1 LVKVL
6 YIENIEKGK
15 KMAKYDKDQK
25 ARLQELQNAPKK
37 ANEILERI
45 IAERLGK

>member
-1 LVKVL
+1 
-6 YIENIEKGK
+6 
-15 KMAKYDKDQK
+15 MAKSYDKDQK

-45 IAERLGK
+45 YAERLGK

>member
-25 ARLQELQNAPKK
+25 ADQ
-37 ANEILERI
+37 ILERI
-45 IAERLGK
+45 YAERLGK